1 MRWKHGRARERLDP
15 DVDLASRRAMI
26 SIDELFRGYP
36 ERLAVYT
43 ITIRNAPITPQQ
55 RLVCQQEVFRGAVYW
70 AALRV
75 RQVASGAS
83 PWR

>member
-1 MRWKHGRARERLDP
+1 MLRDRARLVSQRDP
-15 DVDLASRRAMI
+15 GRGPIGLWH
-26 SIDELFRGYP
+26 LFGGYP
-36 ERLAVYT
+36 ERLAMYT
-43 ITIRNAPITPQQ
+43 IIIRNAPITLQQ
-55 RLVCQQEVFRGAVYW
+55 KWVCQQEVFRAAVHW